1 MNIRL
6 FPLFVLFVLFVL
18 VSCAP
23 NNSGEGFT
31 KNNMTFPKS
40 LSAFKLFKGK
50 MANLIPNDDIEE
62 LHLSSALFTDYA
74 EKQRLLKLPTGT
86 KMTAKGDGLPDFPE
100 GTILAKTFYYT
111 AAQTKEAQRIIE
123 TRILI
128 KHKQKWN
135 AATYQWNEEQTEA
148 LLANNGATV
157 PIYIAIPNGE
167 NKEISYKIPNAF
179 QCYDCHRSGGDMVPV
194 GPKLRNLNV
203 DIFTNNN
210 SVSQLDQL
218 SKKGLLAIAPNTS
231 ISKLPDYKDTSLSL
245 EKRARAYFEIN
256 CAHCHNPDGFAR
268 SFNLN
273 LMYQTSFENSGILFN
288 KWNIEHRMTIR
299 DMPKLGTTIIDKEGL
314 HLVQHYLASLKKK

>member
-1 MNIRL
+1 MGNKL
-6 FPLFVLFVLFVL
+6 LLLSMLALFVN
-18 VSCAP
+18 CGP
-23 NNSGEGFT
+23 NGSSEGFS

-50 MANLIPNDDIEE
+50 MAHLVPNDSIEV
-62 LHLSSALFTDYA
+62 LKLSSALFTDYT
-74 EKQRLLKLPTGT
+74 EKQRLLKLPPGT
-86 KMTAKGDGLPDFPE
+86 KMTAKDDGLPNFPE

-111 AAQTKEAQRIIE
+111 AAQTKDAQRIIE

-128 KHKQKWN
+128 KYKQKWN

-148 LLANNGATV
+148 LLANDGAAV
-157 PIYIAIPNGE
+157 PINIETPDGKSKDIN
-167 NKEISYKIPNAF
+167 YKIPNAI
-179 QCYDCHRSGGDMVPV
+179 QCYDCHRSGSDMVPI

-203 DIFTNNN
+203 DVLINNQ
-210 SVSQLDQL
+210 SVSQLGYL
-218 SKKGLLAIAPNTS
+218 NRKGLLAIPSTTS
-231 ISKLPDYKDTSLSL
+231 ISKLPDYKNTSLSL

-256 CAHCHNPDGFAR
+256 CAHCHNPDGFAH

-299 DMPKLGTTIIDKEGL
+299 DMPKLGTTIVDKEGL
-314 HLVQHYLASLKKK
+314 LLIQHYLASLKKK

>member
-1 MNIRL
+1 MGNKL
-6 FPLFVLFVLFVL
+6 LLLSMLVLFVN
-18 VSCAP
+18 CGP
-23 NNSGEGFT
+23 NTSGEGFT
-31 KNNMTFPKS
+31 KNNMAFPKS

-50 MANLIPNDDIEE
+50 MANLVPNDDIEE
-62 LHLSSALFTDYA
+62 LHLSSALFTDYT
-74 EKQRLLKLPTGT
+74 EKQRLLKLPAGT
-86 KMTAKGDGLPDFPE
+86 KMTAKDDGLPNFPE

-111 AAQTKEAQRIIE
+111 AAQTKDAQRIIE

-128 KHKQKWN
+128 KYKQKWN

-148 LLANNGATV
+148 LLANNGATI
-157 PIYIAIPNGE
+157 PIDIVIPNGE
-167 NKEISYKIPNAF
+167 NKEINYKIPNTF
-179 QCYDCHRSGGDMVPV
+179 QCYDCHRSGSDMVPI

-231 ISKLPDYKDTSLSL
+231 ISKLPNYKDTSLSL
-245 EKRARAYFEIN
+245 EKKARAYFEIN
-256 CAHCHNPDGFAR
+256 CAHCHNPDGFAQ

-314 HLVQHYLASLKKK
+314 LLVQHYLGSLKKK

>member
-1 MNIRL
+1 MGNKLLLLSIL
-6 FPLFVLFVLFVL
+6 MLFVN
-18 VSCAP
+18 CGP
-23 NNSGEGFT
+23 NSTGEGFT

-40 LSAFKLFKGK
+40 LSEFKLFKGK
-50 MANLIPNDDIEE
+50 MANLVPNDDIEE
-62 LHLSSALFTDYA
+62 LHLSSALFTDYT
-74 EKQRLLKLPTGT
+74 EKQRLLKLPAGT
-86 KMTAKGDGLPDFPE
+86 KMTAKGDGLPHFPE

-111 AAQTKEAQRIIE
+111 AAQTKDAQRIIE

-128 KHKQKWN
+128 MHNQKWN
-135 AATYQWNEEQTEA
+135 VATYQWNEEQTDA
-148 LLANNGATV
+148 LLANDGATV
-157 PIYIAIPNGE
+157 AVSIETPSGE
-167 NKEISYKIPNAF
+167 NKDINYKIPNVF
-179 QCYDCHRSGGDMVPV
+179 QCYDCHRSGGEIIPI

-203 DIFTNNN
+203 DHFIN
-210 SVSQLDQL
+210 SNPVSQLDLL

-231 ISKLPDYKDTSLSL
+231 ISKLPNYKDTSLSL

-256 CAHCHNPDGFAR
+256 CAHCHNPDGFAQ

-299 DMPKLGTTIIDKEGL
+299 DMPKLGTTILDKEGL

>member
-6 FPLFVLFVLFVL
+6 FPLFVLFVL

-50 MANLIPNDDIEE
+50 MANLVPNDDIVE
-62 LHLSSALFTDYA
+62 LHLSSALFTDYT
-74 EKQRLLKLPTGT
+74 EKQRLLKLPAGT

-157 PIYIAIPNGE
+157 PIDIAIPNGE

-179 QCYDCHRSGGDMVPV
+179 QCYDCHRSGGDMVPI

-203 DIFTNNN
+203 AIFTNNN

-218 SKKGLLAIAPNTS
+218 SKKGPFAIAPNNS
-231 ISKLPDYKDTSLSL
+231 NSKPPKHKNHPLS
-245 EKRARAYFEIN
+245 
-256 CAHCHNPDGFAR
+256 P
-268 SFNLN
+268 
-273 LMYQTSFENSGILFN
+273 
-288 KWNIEHRMTIR
+288 
-299 DMPKLGTTIIDKEGL
+299 
-314 HLVQHYLASLKKK
+314 